1 MEKLVL
7 IVIILFCIYLILKNF
22 DLVKILI
29 NYFKEEFSKLF
40 RK

>member
-7 IVIILFCIYLILKNF
+7 IVIILFCIYLIVRNF

>member
-7 IVIILFCIYLILKNF
+7 IVIILFCIFLIVRNF

>member
-29 NYFKEEFSKLF
+29 NYFKDELLNLL